1 MACCAGGTCRA
12 PARLTVAVARKV
24 PLRAVKTDPPIYQ
37 LHIEL
42 LDLEPAIWRRILVP
56 ASIKLHKLHVV
67 LLWTMGWAGGHLHEF
82 VIGDDNYGIPD
93 PNYDTP
99 PLIQREDRITLSA
112 ALGARKAFTY
122 LYDYGD
128 GWEHR
133 VTIEKILPPD
143 PGLKSPRCLDG
154 AHACPPED
162 VGGPP
167 GYIEFL
173 EAINDPAHDEHESML
188 EWCGGSFNPTA
199 FRLDDINET
208 LRQIKL

>member
-1 MACCAGGTCRA
+1 M
-12 PARLTVAVARKV
+12 AVARKA
-24 PLRAVKTDPPIYQ
+24 PLRAVKAAAPIYQ
-37 LHIEL
+37 LRIEL
-42 LDLEPAIWRRILVP
+42 LYLEPAIWRRILVP
-56 ASIKLHKLHVV
+56 ATIKLSKLHVT

-82 VIGDDNYGIPD
+82 VIGHDHYGEPD

-99 PLIQREDRITLSA
+99 PVIQREHRIMLGT
-112 ALGARKAFTY
+112 ALGARKSFTY

-133 VTIEKILPPD
+133 VTVEKILPSD
-143 PGLKSPRCLDG
+143 PAMKSPRCLDG
-154 AHACPPED
+154 ANACPPED

>member
-1 MACCAGGTCRA
+1 
-12 PARLTVAVARKV
+12 VAVARKA
-24 PLRAVKTDPPIYQ
+24 PLRAVKTDTPIYQ
-37 LHIEL
+37 LRIEL
-42 LDLEPAIWRRILVP
+42 LDLEPTIWRQVLVP
-56 ASIKLHKLHVV
+56 ASIKLHKFHVV

-82 VIGDDNYGIPD
+82 VIGHDHYGIPD
-93 PNYDTP
+93 PDYDTP
-99 PLIQREDRITLSA
+99 PLIQREDRVTLGA

-133 VTIEKILPPD
+133 VTVEKILPPD

-154 AHACPPED
+154 ANACPPED

-173 EAINDPAHDEHESML
+173 EAINDPAHDEHDSMI
-188 EWCGGSFNPTA
+188 EWSGGSFDPTA
-199 FRLDDINET
+199 FRLDDIDDR

>member
-1 MACCAGGTCRA
+1 
-12 PARLTVAVARKV
+12 VAVARKV
-24 PLRAVKTDPPIYQ
+24 PLRAVKTDTPIYQ

-82 VIGDDNYGIPD
+82 VIGQDHYGIPD

-99 PLIQREDRITLSA
+99 PLIQREGRITLSA

-133 VTIEKILPPD
+133 VTVEKILPPD
-143 PGLKSPRCLDG
+143 PGLKSARYLDG
-154 AHACPPED
+154 AHACPPDD

>member
-1 MACCAGGTCRA
+1 
-12 PARLTVAVARKV
+12 LTVAVARKA
-24 PLRAVKTDPPIYQ
+24 PLRAVKTDTPIYQ
-37 LHIEL
+37 LRIEL
-42 LDLEPAIWRRILVP
+42 LDLEPAIWRQVLVP

-67 LLWTMGWAGGHLHEF
+67 LLWTVGRAGGHLHEF
-82 VIGDDNYGIPD
+82 VIGHDHYGIPD
-93 PNYDTP
+93 PDHDTP
-99 PLIQREDRITLSA
+99 PPIQREERFTLGA

-133 VTIEKILPPD
+133 VTVEKILPPD
-143 PGLKSPRCLDG
+143 PGMKSPRCLDG
-154 AHACPPED
+154 ANACPPED

-173 EAINDPAHDEHESML
+173 EAINDPAHEEHDSML
-188 EWCGGSFNPTA
+188 KWSGGSFEPTT
-199 FRLDDINET
+199 FRLDDVNAR

>member
-1 MACCAGGTCRA
+1 
-12 PARLTVAVARKV
+12 VAVARKV
-24 PLRAVKTDPPIYQ
+24 PLRAVKTETPIYQ

-82 VIGDDNYGIPD
+82 VIGQDHYGIPD

-112 ALGARKAFTY
+112 ALSARKAFTY

-128 GWEHR
+128 GWEHH
-133 VTIEKILPPD
+133 VTVEKILPPD
-143 PGLKSPRCLDG
+143 LGLKSPRCLDG
-154 AHACPPED
+154 AHACPPDD

>member
-1 MACCAGGTCRA
+1 
-12 PARLTVAVARKV
+12 VAVARKA
-24 PLRAVKTDPPIYQ
+24 PLRAVKADAPIYQ

-56 ASIKLHKLHVV
+56 ASIKLPKLHVT
-67 LLWTMGWAGGHLHEF
+67 LLWTMGWAGSHLHEF
-82 VIGDDNYGIPD
+82 VIGHNHYGIPD
-93 PNYDTP
+93 PDFDTP
-99 PLIQREDRITLSA
+99 PLIQREDRSTLGA
-112 ALGARKAFTY
+112 ALGARKSFTY

-133 VTIEKILPPD
+133 VTVEKILPPD
-143 PGLKSPRCLDG
+143 SGLQSPQCLDG
-154 AHACPPED
+154 ANACPPED

-188 EWCGGSFNPTA
+188 DWCGAAFDPAA
-199 FRLDDINET
+199 FRLDDINER